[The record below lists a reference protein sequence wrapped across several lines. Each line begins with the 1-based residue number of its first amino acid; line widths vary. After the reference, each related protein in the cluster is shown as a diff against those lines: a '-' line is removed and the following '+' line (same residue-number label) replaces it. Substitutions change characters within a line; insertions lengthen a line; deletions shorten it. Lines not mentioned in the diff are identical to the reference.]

1 MKRHVAIMAS
11 MVLSAAGFVQPATA
25 QLSGLPVY
33 FNPRGG
39 SGLMLALDYGRG
51 MNDDSGNSNTFAGR
65 ASLGI
70 GPFSLGGG
78 IGASDVG
85 GTSGEDYQIQYMGNA
100 ALRIFGG
107 GLLPVSLSLQAGIG
121 ILDISDLDSKLL
133 SFPVGLG
140 LGINVPTPG
149 FSFDPWIAGRYT
161 IHRNEI
167 GTMES
172 FDQNAWGLSAGA
184 DLNFLMG
191 LGLHIAVDWE
201 SIPEVTTAAPF
212 TGLASQPF
220 VLGIGLHYVFTI
232 PGLPGVPIV
241 PGM

>member
-11 MVLSAAGFVQPATA
+11 MVLSAAVFAQPTTA
-25 QLSGLPVY
+25 QLVGSPVY

-39 SGLMLALDYGRG
+39 SGLMLAADYGRG
-51 MNDDSGNSNTFAGR
+51 VNDESGKNNTFAGR

-70 GPFSLGGG
+70 GPFSIGGG
-78 IGASDVG
+78 VGVSDVG
-85 GTSGEDYQIQYMGNA
+85 GLSGDDYELQYMGNA

-107 GLLPVSLSLQAGIG
+107 GLLPVSLSLQAGVG
-121 ILDISDLDSKLL
+121 FMNLSDLNSEFLTI
-133 SFPVGLG
+133 PIGLA

-167 GTMES
+167 GTMPS
-172 FDQNAWGLSAGA
+172 FNQNAVGLSAGA

-191 LGLHIAVDWE
+191 LGLHIAADWE
-201 SIPEVTTAAPF
+201 SIPEETLAGPF
-212 TGLASQPF
+212 TALASKPF

-241 PGM
+241 PGI

>member
-1 MKRHVAIMAS
+1 MKRHAGIMAS
-11 MVLSAAGFVQPATA
+11 MVLSAAVFAQPATA
-25 QLSGLPVY
+25 QLRGSPVY

-51 MNDDSGNSNTFAGR
+51 VNDESGKTNTFAGR

-78 IGASDVG
+78 IGATDVG
-85 GTSGEDYQIQYMGNA
+85 SGDDYELQYMGNT

-121 ILDISDLDSKLL
+121 ILDISDLDSKFL

-161 IHRNEI
+161 IHRTEI

-172 FDQNAWGLSAGA
+172 FDQNAWGVSGGV
-184 DLNFLMG
+184 DLNFLIG
-191 LGLHIAVDWE
+191 LGLHLSVDWE
-201 SIPEVTTAAPF
+201 SIPEDTDALLFTTLGAS
-212 TGLASQPF
+212 SQPLVF
-220 VLGIGLHYVFTI
+220 GIGLHYVFTI

-241 PGM
+241 PGV

>member
-1 MKRHVAIMAS
+1 MKRHFALMAS
-11 MVLSAAGFVQPATA
+11 MVLSAAVFAQPAKA
-25 QLSGLPVY
+25 QMNGFPVY

-39 SGLMLALDYGRG
+39 SGLMLAVDYGRG
-51 MNDDSGNSNTFAGR
+51 VNDDAGKNNSFAGR

-70 GPFSLGGG
+70 GPFSVGGG
-78 IGASDVG
+78 IGASNLG
-85 GTSGEDYQIQYMGNA
+85 GTSGDSYELQYMGNA
-100 ALRIFGG
+100 ALRIIGG
-107 GLLPVSLSLQAGIG
+107 GLMPVSLSLQAGIG
-121 ILDISDLDSKLL
+121 ILDISDLNSKFL

-167 GTMES
+167 GTMEA
-172 FDQNAWGLSAGA
+172 FNQNAWGFSAGA
-184 DLNFLMG
+184 DFNFLMG
-191 LGLHIAVDWE
+191 LGLHISADWE

-220 VLGIGLHYVFTI
+220 VFGVGLHYVFTI

-241 PGM
+241 PGV

>member
-11 MVLSAAGFVQPATA
+11 MVLSAAAFSQPAKA
-25 QLSGLPVY
+25 QLNGLPVY

-39 SGLMLALDYGRG
+39 SGLMIAADYGRG
-51 MNDDSGNSNTFAGR
+51 MNDESGESNTFAGR

-70 GPFSLGGG
+70 GPFSIGGG
-78 IGASDVG
+78 VGASDVG
-85 GTSGEDYQIQYMGNA
+85 GTSGEDYAIQYMGNA

-107 GLLPVSLSLQAGIG
+107 GLLPVSLSLQAGFG
-121 ILDISDLDSKLL
+121 VQDISDLSSK
-133 SFPVGLG
+133 FITVPVGLG
-140 LGINVPTPG
+140 LGINIPTPG

-161 IHRNEI
+161 LHRSEI

-172 FDQNAWGLSAGA
+172 FDQKAWGLSMGA

-191 LGLHIAVDWE
+191 LGLHISADWE
-201 SIPEVTTAAPF
+201 SIPEVTTSDPF
-212 TGLASQPF
+212 TGLASSPF
-220 VLGIGLHYVFTI
+220 LLGIGLHYVFSI

-241 PGM
+241 PGV

>member
-1 MKRHVAIMAS
+1 MNRHVAIMAS
-11 MVLSAAGFVQPATA
+11 MVLGAAVFAQPAEA
-25 QLSGLPVY
+25 QLNGLPVY

-39 SGLMLALDYGRG
+39 SGLMLAVDYGRG
-51 MNDDSGNSNTFAGR
+51 VNDDAGKANTFAAR

-85 GTSGEDYQIQYMGNA
+85 GTSGDDYELQYMGNA

-107 GLLPVSLSLQAGIG
+107 GLLPVSLSVQAGIG
-121 ILDISDLDSKLL
+121 ILDISDLDTKLIT
-133 SFPVGLG
+133 FPIGIG
-140 LGINVPTPG
+140 LGINVPTPV

-161 IHRNEI
+161 LHRNEI
-167 GTMES
+167 GTMPR
-172 FDQNAWGLSAGA
+172 FDQNAWGVSGGV

-191 LGLHIAVDWE
+191 LGLHVSVDWE
-201 SIPEVTTAAPF
+201 SISEETTAAPF
-212 TGLASQPF
+212 TGLASKPF
-220 VLGIGLHYVFTI
+220 VFGIGLHYVFTI

-241 PGM
+241 PGI